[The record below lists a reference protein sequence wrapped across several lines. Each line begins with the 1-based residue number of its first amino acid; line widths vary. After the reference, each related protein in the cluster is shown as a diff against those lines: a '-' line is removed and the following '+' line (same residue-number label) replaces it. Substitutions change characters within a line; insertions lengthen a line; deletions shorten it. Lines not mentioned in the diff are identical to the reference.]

1 MEVGALGKGRCY
13 LFFSWCDRTSLP
25 RQPIKKHLLLGGGLM
40 VLVLEFMAIMVGYMA
55 AGKTS

>member
-1 MEVGALGKGRCY
+1 MTEHHYQGNQLKNIY
-13 LFFSWCDRTSLP
+13 FW
-25 RQPIKKHLLLGGGLM
+25 GGGLM